1 MRLASALRESAPLSP
16 ALQAFDAVAARFDT
30 RFGAWRS
37 VTAQRRQVRALLGRA
52 FPRGARVLE
61 IGGGTGEDARW
72 LAARGREV
80 LLTDGAPSMV
90 RIAREKLRSQRGPEP
105 RVLPAEGLAAW
116 AEERDAAGAPPFDG
130 AFSNFAALNCV
141 EEMDSFGAG
150 LARLLRP
157 GAPALLV
164 LFGTLCPGELV
175 VELARGRV
183 GSATRRRTRG
193 PVAARLGGRDFTVR
207 YHRVAELRRA
217 LSPWFQLR
225 RRVGIGVFVP
235 PSAAEPWISEYP
247 ALVRT
252 LEAMDRVA
260 SRALA
265 PLGDHVLYWF
275 ERTTTP
281 VERTPGTPR

>member
-1 MRLASALRESAPLSP
+1 MQPASTIWERSSLSP
-16 ALQAFDAVAARFDT
+16 AVQAFEAVATRFDARFGD
-30 RFGAWRS
+30 WRS
-37 VTAQRRQVRALLGRA
+37 VAAQRGQVRVQLERA
-52 FPRGARVLE
+52 FPPGARLLE
-61 IGGGTGEDARW
+61 IGGGTGEDAHW

-105 RVLPAEGLAAW
+105 RVCSAEGLGHLAA
-116 AEERDAAGAPPFDG
+116 ERELAGLAPFDG

-141 EEMDSFGAG
+141 DTLDAFASG

-175 VELARGRV
+175 VQLARGDARAAV
-183 GSATRRRTRG
+183 RRRGRG
-193 PVAARLGGRDFTVR
+193 PVAARLGGREFTVR
-207 YHRVAELRRA
+207 YHSAADVQRA
-217 LSPWFQLR
+217 MAPWFELR

-235 PSAAEPWISEYP
+235 PSAAEPWISGHP
-247 ALVRT
+247 ALVRM
-252 LEAMDRVA
+252 LDAMDRVA

-265 PLGDHVLYWF
+265 PLGDHVLYWL
-275 ERTTTP
+275 
-281 VERTPGTPR
+281 ERTPLAAPR